1 MEAIAH
7 AKYTRISAKKAVLV
21 ADLIKG
27 MNVPEALYVLQF
39 TPKKAARIMYK
50 VVHSA
55 AANAISHVGHTK
67 LAEDDL
73 IIKEIKVNKGP
84 MMKRNQPRARGR
96 AFLIRKRTSHI
107 TVVVETK

>member
-1 MEAIAH
+1 
-7 AKYTRISAKKAVLV
+7 
-21 ADLIKG
+21 
-27 MNVPEALYVLQF
+27 
-39 TPKKAARIMYK
+39 MYK

-67 LAEDDL
+67 MAEDDL
-73 IIKEIKVNKGP
+73 FIKEILVNQGP

-107 TVVVETK
+107 TVIVETK